1 MDFLFVLTR
10 IGFPIMI
17 VVGGIAAWKLAKG
30 DGPNGEKQT
39 WKDTSLDDWRKE
51 RDSLAEAKRGNH
63 ATAPDA
69 DGDEGA
75 TEEQE
80 GTRKHQRIGG

>member
-30 DGPNGEKQT
+30 DGPDTEKAT
-39 WKDTSLDDWRKE
+39 WKDTSLDEWRKE
-51 RDSLAEAKRGNH
+51 RDSLAETKRAKR

-69 DGDEGA
+69 EGDEGA

-80 GTRKHQRIGG
+80 ATRKHQRIGG